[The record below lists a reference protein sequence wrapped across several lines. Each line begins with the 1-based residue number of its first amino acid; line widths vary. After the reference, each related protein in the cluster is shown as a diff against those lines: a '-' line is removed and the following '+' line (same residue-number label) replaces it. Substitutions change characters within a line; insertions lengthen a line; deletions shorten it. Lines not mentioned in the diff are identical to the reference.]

1 MAGTDREFPRSENQ
15 THRHRQEPLDQRREA
30 WASIAGGVRQLF
42 AATAA
47 DLARLVPRLVP
58 SGRTILF
65 LIKAGAVGAVLT
77 FLVAAA
83 TMLWALQGARVEG
96 LATMSGPSLLVE
108 AANGEPLG
116 RVGPLGDALRR
127 QDFPDILVNA
137 VLSIEDRRFHSHRGV
152 DMRGIARAMYAN
164 WTAGNIVEGGSTITQ
179 QLAKLQIVGSERSF
193 TRKLREAC
201 TAIWLERRL
210 GKDEIL
216 TRYLN
221 TVYLGAGMHG
231 MSAASRMYFDKNV
244 SEVTLQEAALLAGL
258 IQAPS
263 KYNPVRD
270 LAAAQRRAA
279 TVVDA
284 MLETGVIDMASA
296 EAAKARPAVLKISP
310 RTVRAGSWF
319 ADWVAKYEVPKI
331 AGSGMRALRI
341 RTTLQPQL
349 QKLAEQVVSEA
360 LANPEGGRGA
370 GQAALVAMRPD
381 GSVVAMVGGRNYAE
395 SEFNRAADAQRQ
407 PGSTFKLFVYYA
419 ALRKGYSPED
429 TIDASPVEVGAWEP
443 ENYGG
448 QEYGRVALSQA
459 FAKSINSA
467 AIRLGQT
474 VGLDEVVA
482 AARELG
488 LDAPLTK
495 VPSMVLGTSE
505 VSLLDLTGAFASIR
519 AARPRLEPWGI
530 AAFGPEGSGLRS
542 LGPPTVSTQE
552 LPHHREMTQLLRD
565 VVERGTGRAASLDD
579 GQAAGKTGTS
589 QDYRDAWFV
598 GFNQALVVG
607 VWVGNDDRAPMEGV
621 TGGSLPAQIWKRFV
635 SAATPLVDQ
644 PGAPAAAANTPVAG
658 ASNLAEAAT
667 GPAGAADL
675 PVTAAIPKPALP
687 ATGNRT
693 QCDLNACA
701 AKYSSFSASD
711 CTYQP
716 LQGGPRKLCEKEAAK
731 GISWVAGEDT
741 LAGPAGGP
749 CNRDR
754 CARKYRSFDASTCT
768 YQPYDGGSRRL
779 CDEGDGAD

>member
-1 MAGTDREFPRSENQ
+1 MSGIDREFPRSENE
-15 THRHRQEPLDQRREA
+15 THRNPKKPYDLRREA
-30 WASIAGGVRQLF
+30 WTSIMSGTRQLF

-47 DLARLVPRLVP
+47 DVAGLIPRLVP

-65 LIKAGAVGAVLT
+65 LIKAGLVGAVLT
-77 FLVAAA
+77 FLIAAA
-83 TMLWALQGARVEG
+83 VMLWAVQGARLEG
-96 LATMSGPSLLVE
+96 QTAMSGPSLLME

-127 QDFPDILVNA
+127 QDFPDTLINA
-137 VLSIEDRRFHSHRGV
+137 VISIEDRRFYSHRGV
-152 DMRGIARAMYAN
+152 DLRGIARAMYAN

-179 QLAKLQIVGSERSF
+179 QLAKVQIVGAERSL

-210 GKDEIL
+210 GKEEIL

-221 TVYLGAGMHG
+221 SIYLGAGMYG
-231 MSAASRMYFDKNV
+231 MSAAARMYFDKNI
-244 SEVTLQEAALLAGL
+244 SELTLPEAALLAGL

-279 TVVDA
+279 TVIDA
-284 MLETGVIDMASA
+284 MAETGVIDAATA
-296 EAAKARPAVLKISP
+296 EGAKAQPAVLKLSP
-310 RTVRAGSWF
+310 RTVRAGTWF

-331 AGSGMRALRI
+331 AGSGRRALRV
-341 RTTLQPQL
+341 RTTLQPKL
-349 QKLAEQVVSEA
+349 QQLAEQIVNEA
-360 LANPEGGRGA
+360 LAHPDGGHGA
-370 GQAALVAMRPD
+370 GQAALVAMLPD
-381 GSVVAMVGGRNYAE
+381 GSVVAMVGGRNYEE

-429 TIDASPVEVGAWEP
+429 TIDASPIEVGGWEP

-505 VSLLDLTGAFASIR
+505 VSLLDLTGAFASVR
-519 AARPRLEPWGI
+519 AARPKLEPWGI
-530 AAFGPEGSGLRS
+530 AAFGPEGAGLRS
-542 LGPPTVSTQE
+542 LGPPSVSAQK
-552 LPHHREMTQLLRD
+552 LPHHEALTQLLRD

-579 GQAAGKTGTS
+579 GNAAGKTGTS
-589 QDYRDAWFV
+589 QGYRDAWFV

-607 VWVGNDDRAPMEGV
+607 VWVGNDDRTPMEGV

-635 SAATPLVDQ
+635 SAATPLVDLST
-644 PGAPAAAANTPVAG
+644 APVTSKNSPVG
-658 ASNLAEAAT
+658 GENN
-667 GPAGAADL
+667 PI
-675 PVTAAIPKPALP
+675 TAAIPKPSLP
-687 ATGNRT
+687 ATGNRA
-693 QCDLNACA
+693 QCDQNACA
-701 AKYSSFSASD
+701 AQYSSFEPSD

-716 LQGGPRKLCEKEAAK
+716 YHGGPRMLCERGMIE
-731 GISWVAGEDT
+731 GTSQ
-741 LAGPAGGP
+741 PAGAETLSASARGG

-754 CARKYRSFDASTCT
+754 CARQYRSFDVSTCT
-768 YQPYDGGSRRL
+768 YQPYDGGPRQL
-779 CDEGDGAD
+779 CEIGE